1 MPEERNSWREVAK
14 ELARRFA
21 QSSEAADFRRAEEA
35 MWQDPQASELL
46 QQLRQAQT
54 RQALGNQ
61 EAAKEV
67 ERLTDQVMD
76 LPIVADFVQA
86 QDRISRC
93 MREISAMIAKELAFP
108 IDRLDTRT
116 GDSSL

>member
-1 MPEERNSWREVAK
+1 MHWQEIAK
-14 ELARRFA
+14 ELAHSFA

-35 MWQDPQASELL
+35 MWQDPQASALL

-61 EAAKEV
+61 EAAKEI

-76 LPIVADFVQA
+76 LPVVVDFVQA

-93 MREISAMIAKELAFP
+93 VREISAMIAKELALP
-108 IDRLDTRT
+108 IERLDTRS
-116 GDSSL
+116 GDASL